1 MGTSTYSV
9 CGEPPSKLGA
19 KQAWGQ
25 ANLGPSKLGA
35 KQTWGQASLG
45 PSKLGA
51 RRFFCQHA
59 PTSWADGKDSG
70 DTPCDEFLE
79 VPLFLFVFA
88 YGLSGDHRA
97 HDGNGEEGQDDVKF
111 DGIEG

>member
-9 CGEPPSKLGA
+9 CGVP
-19 KQAWGQ
+19 
-25 ANLGPSKLGA
+25 PSKLGA
-35 KQTWGQASLG
+35 KQTWVQACLG
-45 PSKLGA
+45 TSKLGA
-51 RRFFCQHA
+51 RRFFLSQHA
-59 PTSWADGKDSG
+59 STSWADGKDSG